1 MQPSASRAGAPP
13 SSTGERKA
21 QVSWQSQARGLTR
34 HPGLLTTQGGPFPPP
49 GFSPISPQPEDVSN
63 TGEVPCARTDA
74 SCPCPFWAGPSV
86 GVSTQG
92 QGGGQCGSWAAPG
105 RVSWVREGAFPRGY
119 CLLLCE
125 LGKMVPAAGTER
137 RKSPARNSAYV
148 GSRSCP
154 LSFTDLSEPQF
165 PHLLITE
172 DPQPPP
178 VQRVAGTVLS
188 TEATVQV
195 LLPPFPPPA
204 PPPGAQGTKPSLCSP
219 RGRSWLPP
227 TSGGLSGASL
237 VVAGIYTS
245 I

>member
-92 QGGGQCGSWAAPG
+92 QGGGHCGSWAAPG

-125 LGKMVPAAGTER
+125 LGKMVPTLQRGLQER
-137 RKSPARNSAYV
+137 NEGSPQHGIQHMLAPVLVPSA
-148 GSRSCP
+148 SLISLS
-154 LSFTDLSEPQF
+154 LSF
-165 PHLLITE
+165 
-172 DPQPPP
+172 
-178 VQRVAGTVLS
+178 
-188 TEATVQV
+188 
-195 LLPPFPPPA
+195 
-204 PPPGAQGTKPSLCSP
+204 
-219 RGRSWLPP
+219 P
-227 TSGGLSGASL
+227 TC
-237 VVAGIYTS
+237 
-245 I
+245 